1 MSVRASC
8 LPRSARHAAPH
19 PAGYAALTTDRTVRS
34 HLALATLVACAF
46 GCAVPGAAAVVRHCH
61 PAPGVTPPM
70 LMLLTAMFVGGFE
83 VRAAEVARV
92 LLRPGLLLT
101 GLGVALLLRM
111 VMLLGAERAAG
122 CWPDQREA
130 LWLVVGLSVTA
141 TMPVAGAAQTWGA
154 KAHADA
160 PLALGLVLATTLAS
174 PLTVPLGLV
183 LAEEPE
189 SAGPRRVLDGLARAD
204 STFGFMALWVALP
217 CLAGL
222 AARRFTRGIAG
233 GRARAT
239 ALPWLRLL
247 GLVNALGLTYLNAAG
262 VFGEIAQHPD
272 PRLVGLALVAGA
284 AVCALPFLAGWL
296 TARRAHSGRGETA
309 TLTLATGMNNTSA
322 AAALAGSQ
330 FSAHPAVLLPIFF
343 YGMAQQLLAACVPPL
358 LLPRTVRTAQR
369 ARTARR
375 ARTGRTAAT
384 TCGDVPMPSP
394 RPDFTHA

>member
-1 MSVRASC
+1 MSVRAPH

-19 PAGYAALTTDRTVRS
+19 PARRAATATDRTVRT
-34 HLALATLVACAF
+34 HLTIATLLACAL
-46 GCAVPGAAAVVRHCH
+46 GCALPGLGSVVRHCH
-61 PAPGVTPPM
+61 PTPGVTPPM
-70 LMLLTAMFVGGFE
+70 VMLLAAMFISGFE
-83 VRAAEVARV
+83 VRAAELARV
-92 LLRPGLLLT
+92 LLRPGLLLA

-111 VMLLGAERAAG
+111 VVLLGAERAAG

-130 LWLVVGLSVTA
+130 LWLVVGLSLTA

-160 PLALGLVLATTLAS
+160 PLGVGLVLATTLLS

-189 SAGPRRVLDGLARAD
+189 NGGPRQVLDGLARAD
-204 STFGFMALWVALP
+204 STFGFMALWVAAP

-222 AARRFTRGIAG
+222 AARRLTRGIAG
-233 GRARAT
+233 GLARA
-239 ALPWLRLL
+239 AVLPWLRLL

-262 VFGEIAQHPD
+262 VFGEIALHPD
-272 PRLVGLALVAGA
+272 PRLVGLALTAGA
-284 AVCALPFLAGWL
+284 AVCALPFLVGWL

-330 FSAHPAVLLPIFF
+330 FSGHPAVLLPIFF
-343 YGMAQQLLAACVPPL
+343 YGMTQQLLAACVPRL
-358 LLPRTVRTAQR
+358 LLPRT
-369 ARTARR
+369 
-375 ARTGRTAAT
+375 AA
-384 TCGDVPMPSP
+384 TCGDVPMPGP